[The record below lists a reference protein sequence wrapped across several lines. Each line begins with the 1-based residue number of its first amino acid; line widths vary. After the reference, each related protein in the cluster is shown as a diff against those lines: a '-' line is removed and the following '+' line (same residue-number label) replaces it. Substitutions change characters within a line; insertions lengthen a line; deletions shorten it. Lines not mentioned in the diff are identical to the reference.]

1 VLLFIDNYDSF
12 TYILVDYFKQL
23 QLDILIKRNDE
34 ITIDEIKLLQPQAIV
49 LGPGPNTPKDSG
61 LMMQIIN
68 EFYLQLPMLGI
79 CLGHQAI
86 GEFFNCKLLKA
97 KEPRHGK
104 TSMLIHTQHQL
115 FKNLPSQ
122 FNVMRYHSLI
132 VENINENE
140 LEIIATTKANEVMAI
155 AHKKLPIIG
164 FQFHPESI
172 LTEYGIELLNNWKQL
187 YL

>member
-1 VLLFIDNYDSF
+1 
-12 TYILVDYFKQL
+12 
-23 QLDILIKRNDE
+23 
-34 ITIDEIKLLQPQAIV
+34 
-49 LGPGPNTPKDSG
+49 
-61 LMMQIIN
+61 
-68 EFYLQLPMLGI
+68 
-79 CLGHQAI
+79 
-86 GEFFNCKLLKA
+86 
-97 KEPRHGK
+97 
-104 TSMLIHTQHQL
+104 MLIHTQHQL

-140 LEIIATTKANEVMAI
+140 LEIIATTKTNEVMAI